1 VQAAFGSAYVNQFT
15 LRGRTKQVFLEGETS
30 ARMEP
35 GDLKKWFVCNSSGQ
49 EVPLSAFIHAAW
61 KLGPQKLE
69 RFNAVP
75 SFEILGMPAPGLST
89 GEAMQVMGQLVAQL
103 PPGITYEW
111 NSVSYEQQQSAGQAG
126 KLYAVSIIVVLLCL
140 AALYESWSIPF
151 AVMLVVPLGVL
162 GAILATLM
170 RGLNN
175 DIYFQVGLLT
185 TVGLATKNAILIVE
199 FAKEHFDAGATLAH
213 AALHASKERLRP
225 ILMTSL
231 AFIFGTLPLAVATG
245 AGAGAHVAIGT
256 AVIGGMTGATVLA
269 IFFVPVFFVVVLGVF
284 RVRPSGLGATRAAQA
299 VEARS

>member
-1 VQAAFGSAYVNQFT
+1 
-15 LRGRTKQVFLEGETS
+15 
-30 ARMEP
+30 
-35 GDLKKWFVCNSSGQ
+35 
-49 EVPLSAFIHAAW
+49 
-61 KLGPQKLE
+61 
-69 RFNAVP
+69 
-75 SFEILGMPAPGLST
+75 
-89 GEAMQVMGQLVAQL
+89 MQQLVAKL
-103 PPGITYEW
+103 PPAIGYEW
-111 NSVSYEQQQSAGQAG
+111 TSVSYEQQQSAGQAT
-126 KLYAVSIIVVLLCL
+126 KLYAVSIVIVLLCL
-140 AALYESWSIPF
+140 AALYESWPIPF

-284 RVRPSGLGATRAAQA
+284 RVRPSHLKQKRETEIVQ
-299 VEARS
+299 ARS

>member
-1 VQAAFGSAYVNQFT
+1 
-15 LRGRTKQVFLEGETS
+15 
-30 ARMEP
+30 
-35 GDLKKWFVCNSSGQ
+35 
-49 EVPLSAFIHAAW
+49 
-61 KLGPQKLE
+61 
-69 RFNAVP
+69 
-75 SFEILGMPAPGLST
+75 
-89 GEAMQVMGQLVAQL
+89 
-103 PPGITYEW
+103 
-111 NSVSYEQQQSAGQAG
+111 
-126 KLYAVSIIVVLLCL
+126 VVLLCL
-140 AALYESWSIPF
+140 AALYESWPIPF

-162 GAILATLM
+162 GAILATLL

-199 FAKEHFDAGATLAH
+199 FAKEHFDGGATLAH

-269 IFFVPVFFVVVLGVF
+269 IFFVPVFFVVVLGIF
-284 RVRPSGLGATRAAQA
+284 RVRPGSLASKRP
-299 VEARS
+299 VEAAEVRL